1 MQTSLTHPIYIIG
14 DIHGELK
21 KLVKLLQDAQLI
33 AADHSWNG
41 GTATLWFMGDFV
53 DRGPDGIAVLDLVMR
68 LQSEAAAVGGT
79 VASLLGNHEMLLLAA
94 YRFGRRSTGLGSNFL
109 SRWKKNGGNRKDI
122 ASLTPPHL
130 DWMAHLPAMAL
141 VDDYLFIHADAP
153 FYIKC
158 GRTVD
163 EVNTA
168 FNKLLSYSDALA
180 WEEMLEEF
188 AQRGAFMYNSI
199 GEEFANR
206 FLNTFGGRQLI
217 HGHTP
222 ISSMLSRSPK
232 QVDRPWIYARGQCIN
247 VDGGMCLG
255 GSGFVYQLPVQA
267 SEQTAWTDTDRKV
280 DAEASIQ
287 LSGRIVK

>member
-1 MQTSLTHPIYIIG
+1 MKAKSPRPTYIIG
-14 DIHGELK
+14 DVHGQLK

-33 AADHSWNG
+33 DAEHSWKA
-41 GTATLWFMGDFV
+41 GTAALWFMGDFV

-68 LQSEAAAVGGT
+68 LQTEASTSGGT

-109 SRWKKNGGNRKDI
+109 TRWKQNGGNRKDI
-122 ASLTPPHL
+122 ASLTLHHL

-141 VDDYLFIHADAP
+141 VDDYLFMHADAP

-163 EVNTA
+163 EVNAA
-168 FNKLLSYSDALA
+168 FNKLLSRSDALA

-188 AQRGAFMYNSI
+188 ARRGAFMYTTI
-199 GEEFANR
+199 GEEFASR
-206 FLNTFGGRQLI
+206 FLSIFGGRQLV

-222 ISSMLSRSPK
+222 ISSMRRCPPLGVES
-232 QVDRPWIYARGQCIN
+232 PWIYAGGQCVN

-255 GSGFVYQLPVQA
+255 GSGFVYQLPVPGG
-267 SEQTAWTDTDRKV
+267 SSTLTA
-280 DAEASIQ
+280 
-287 LSGRIVK
+287 